1 MASALLDGVQNAVRV
16 VILRT
21 PDEDE
26 MDGVNVAALTPGR
39 VTDVSPSIGSW
50 LIAEG
55 YAIPEMRAAEIGTSS
70 FVTVD
75 RVRDTS
81 ADRPRRS
88 RRRSGD
94 R

>member
-1 MASALLDGVQNAVRV
+1 MRV

-50 LIAEG
+50 LVAEG
-55 YAIPEMRAAEIGTSS
+55 YAIPEMRSTEIGG
-70 FVTVD
+70 FATVD
-75 RVRDTS
+75 NVRDTS

>member
-1 MASALLDGVQNAVRV
+1 V

-21 PDEDE
+21 PEEDE
-26 MDGVNVAALTPGR
+26 MDGVNVAALIPGR

-50 LIAEG
+50 LITEG
-55 YAIPEMRAAEIGTSS
+55 YAMPEMRSTEIGPG
-70 FVTVD
+70 FAKFEK
-75 RVRDTS
+75 VRDTS